1 MIAKIK
7 YILLL
12 FIFFSL
18 FACSGNKDK
27 KLPKVSIQPATMLQ
41 IMTDMSKAERMTMDN
56 NLSKEE
62 RQQLMQEYKQS
73 ILKHYNISEDVY
85 DNDMQTYLDNP
96 KLMQKLAK

>member
-1 MIAKIK
+1 MITKIK

-27 KLPKVSIQPATMLQ
+27 QLPKVSIQPATMLQ

-85 DNDMQTYLDNP
+85 DKDMQTYLDNP

>member
-1 MIAKIK
+1 MVTKIK

-12 FIFFSL
+12 FVVFFL

-27 KLPKVSIQPATMLQ
+27 KLPKVSIQPETMLQ

-56 NLSKEE
+56 NLNKEE

-73 ILKHYNISEDVY
+73 ILKHYNVSPETY
-85 DNDMQTYLDNP
+85 DKEMQIYLDNP
-96 KLMQKLAK
+96 KLMHKLSK